1 MLMLATKILFIHFEK
16 EERAFIN
23 CHAKNKLLKLCIS
36 VTVIVHGVEC
46 FLSNANHPTHIILS
60 NNFKHQM

>member
-1 MLMLATKILFIHFEK
+1 MILTSKFLFIHFEK
-16 EERAFIN
+16 EERTLIN
-23 CHAKNKLLKLCIS
+23 CHAKNNLLKLCIS
-36 VTVIVHGVEC
+36 VIVYGVEC